1 MLYRICRFLLLVIY
15 NVIFRLEA
23 VGKENIP
30 AEGPVVLASNHLS
43 NFDPPTVGIKL
54 KRKVHYMAKQELFNV
69 PVFGPLIRDLGAFP
83 VKRGGVSKEAIRSAI
98 GLLQQ
103 GEVMGIFP
111 EGTRNSAEGAAAKKG
126 AAMITM
132 RSGATVVPVAII
144 GNYKPFRKMKIIYG
158 KPVDLTA
165 FINDSS
171 PDMLERVTEA
181 IMVRI
186 RQMIKENQ

>member
-23 VGKENIP
+23 IGKENIP

-54 KRKVHYMAKQELFNV
+54 KRKVHYMAKQELFDV